1 MNCEKKIALEE
12 LKHVRFDSET
22 AKIILKLFPD
32 LEESDYVI
40 KRRLS
45 DLLGY
50 FVSRGADHTV
60 CAIIQKWLE
69 KQEES
74 ELSKDLGEYI
84 TELSKQFPE
93 VSFAKLSRI
102 AVRIKNWFEKQKEDN
117 PSYPI
122 KLIKLSE
129 RELVFELT
137 AFAQHLNKRGAFSD
151 DLQMDFEHEAQTFIE
166 LQKHKEL

>member
-1 MNCEKKIALEE
+1 MDCEKKIEALEE

-22 AKIILKLFPD
+22 AKMILKLFPD

-60 CAIIQKWLE
+60 CARIQKWLE

-102 AVRIKNWFEKQKEDN
+102 AVRIKNWFEKQNE
-117 PSYPI
+117 I
-122 KLIKLSE
+122 Q
-129 RELVFELT
+129 R
-137 AFAQHLNKRGAFSD
+137 
-151 DLQMDFEHEAQTFIE
+151 
-166 LQKHKEL
+166 